1 MHELANRFTELCCDK
16 RLNPNSKIIYD
27 LARNSRVLKSKEVG
41 KFILPRLKKICVII
55 QNSFLFLDTELFK
68 FFSISKSLQ
77 DL

>member
-1 MHELANRFTELCCDK
+1 MT
-16 RLNPNSKIIYD
+16 
-27 LARNSRVLKSKEVG
+27 
-41 KFILPRLKKICVII
+41 LPETQESWNQRKLESSFSQGLKKICVII